1 MQRFLSWL
9 THKRTLTVIGLI
21 ALAAVLFIGAAVLQI
36 DAAGS
41 GAAGSGPVWPA
52 AIFGAVVL
60 LMLLVW
66 LWRKLRARRA
76 NNKLGEMLEA
86 QAEAAQAAPVSAAA
100 SGQKQPE
107 LDALRTR
114 LVEAVKTIKT
124 SKIGQMSGGSA
135 LYELPWYIVIGNP
148 AAGKS
153 SAVLN
158 SGLQFPFADKSNA
171 VVHGIGGTRN
181 CDWFFTTEGILLDTA
196 GRYSVHEEDRSEWL
210 GFLNLL
216 KRYRPKAPIN
226 GIIVTASIAELTG
239 NRPEATINLAKN
251 LRQRVQEL
259 TEKLEVFAPVYVMFT
274 KTDLITG
281 FTEFFSGSDRSEY
294 DRVWGATLPYEPD
307 EKRDIVALFDERF
320 EELYEGL
327 KEISV
332 AQMSISR
339 GNKLSPG
346 QLSFPLEFSAIKP
359 ALRVFLATLF
369 ENNPFQ
375 YKPIFRGF
383 YFTSALQEGETN
395 SAAAE
400 RIGQRFGLN
409 TGSLPKPQSAF
420 SKNGFFL
427 RDLFSKVIFADRQT
441 VRQFASPAK
450 TRLRYATFFGF
461 VAVLALALGGWTW
474 STIGNQ
480 QLAANVQADLDNVV
494 RLQQN
499 REDLQSRL
507 QAMDILEDR
516 IDQLEQFRRDR
527 PLSVS
532 LGLYQGDQ
540 MEQRLLAEYYSGVKQ
555 LMLDPVSQ
563 NLVSFLKDVDAHPDQ
578 LAPMTHAP
586 ESGAIQVS
594 AKTSGASGTPGAGAT
609 SLSATAGSQGSLY
622 SDASPTNVEDAYNAL
637 KTYLM
642 LSDKR
647 HVEQA
652 HLTDQIARFWRG
664 WLESNRGTMPRDQ
677 MIRSAERMITFYLAR
692 VNDDDWPMVEA
703 NLSLVDQT
711 RENLRHVVRG
721 MPARQRVYEEIKA
734 RASTRFAPMT
744 IARIVGD
751 QNTALIG
758 GSYAIPG
765 TFTREAWFQYV
776 QPAIRDAATK
786 ELQAKDWV
794 LNTASQDDLTLEGS
808 PEQIQKA
815 LVGMYKDEYAQH
827 WQKFMQGIA
836 VQSFGSFNQA
846 VDSMNRLGDPQDS
859 PIKKVLETAYDQ
871 TSWDNPALANSAL
884 KSVQGGV
891 TSWFKNLFS
900 RAQSGPVS
908 ANIDINGNPVELGV
922 GPIGQQFSGLARVV
936 AKQDGNSL
944 LRGYMDSLSKV
955 RTRFNVLKNQ
965 GDPGPGARELMQQTL
980 DGNGSEL
987 ADSLKFVDEQM
998 LTGLTD
1004 AQRKALRPLLVRP
1017 LMQAFAVV
1025 IQPASAEVNKVWN
1038 AQVYQPFQGS
1048 LANKYPFDGSAK
1060 VEAGASEIAQVFG
1073 PDGSVAKFVNTTLG
1087 PLAVRRGDTLTAR
1100 TWGDMGMTL
1109 TPDLTNGF
1117 ARWVAPLSGGAAG
1130 GGGAGG
1136 GGSSEPQTV
1145 FQILPQPSTGTTEY
1159 TLAIDGQQLRYRN
1172 TPPQWTNFVWPNPQG
1187 TPGATLSATTFDG
1200 RTIQLVNEPGRYG
1213 LEKLINSAQRK
1224 RRPDGTF
1231 DLSWTQGNVTVALS
1245 MRIISTSQPTG
1256 GASGGGDAPQQQSL
1270 RGLKLPSS
1278 VVDLGAANAALAI
1291 ASGAAGGA
1299 SNANANAAAGS
1310 QAAAPPGAPTSAPV
1324 NVSANTQAA
1333 PAAVNPGGGAQ

>member
-1 MQRFLSWL
+1 MQRFLTVL
-9 THKRTLTVIGLI
+9 TSKRTLTIVGFI
-21 ALAAVLFIGAAVLQI
+21 ALAAVLFVGASLL
-36 DAAGS
+36 DL
-41 GAAGSGPVWPA
+41 PPLWPA
-52 AIFGAVVL
+52 LVLGALVALWLV
-60 LMLLVW
+60 VW
-66 LWRKLRARRA
+66 LVRRLRARRA
-76 NNKLGEMLEA
+76 NRKLGEMLEQ
-86 QAEAAQAAPVSAAA
+86 QAETDKAAAAAAPPARQA
-100 SGQKQPE
+100 E
-107 LDALRTR
+107 LDTLRAR
-114 LVEAVKTIKT
+114 LIDAVKTIKT
-124 SKIGQMSGGSA
+124 SKIGQVSGGSA

-158 SGLQFPFADKSNA
+158 SGLQFPFADKNNA

-210 GFLNLL
+210 GFLSLL
-216 KRYRPKAPIN
+216 KRHRPKAPIN

-239 NRPEATINLAKN
+239 NRPEFAINLAKN

-274 KTDLITG
+274 KADLITG
-281 FTEFFSGSDRSEY
+281 FSEFFGGNDRNEY

-332 AQMSISR
+332 AQLSISR

-346 QLSFPLEFSAIKP
+346 QLSFPLEFSTIKP
-359 ALRVFLATLF
+359 ALRAFLATLF

-395 SAAAE
+395 SAAAQ
-400 RIGQRFGLN
+400 RIANRFGLSAE
-409 TGSLPKPQSAF
+409 GLPQPQGAVSRY
-420 SKNGFFL
+420 GFFL
-427 RDLFSKVIFADRQT
+427 RDLFSKVIFADKQT

-461 VAVLALALGGWTW
+461 VAALALALGGWTW

-480 QLAANVQADLDNVV
+480 QLTANVQADLDNVV

-499 REDLQSRL
+499 RSDLQSRL

-516 IDQLEQFRRDR
+516 IEQLEQFRHDK

-532 LGLYQGDQ
+532 LGLYQGDRL
-540 MEQRLLAEYYSGVKQ
+540 EQHLLAEYYNGVKQ
-555 LMLDPVSQ
+555 ILLTPVSQ
-563 NLVSFLKDVDAHPDQ
+563 NLASFLKDVNAHPEQ
-578 LAPMTHAP
+578 LAPMTRAP
-586 ESGAIQVS
+586 ESGAMPVS
-594 AKTSGASGTPGAGAT
+594 AHAAMAST
-609 SLSATAGSQGSLY
+609 SQGGLY

-652 HLTDQIARFWRG
+652 HLTDQLARFWRG
-664 WLESNRGTMPRDQ
+664 WLETNRGNMPRDE
-677 MIRSAERMITFYLAR
+677 MIRSAERMITFYLSR
-692 VNDDDWPMVEA
+692 VTDDDWPMIDE
-703 NLSLVDQT
+703 NLALVDQT
-711 RENLRHVVRG
+711 RENLRRVVRG

-744 IARIVGD
+744 VARIVGES
-751 QNTALIG
+751 NNGLVA

-794 LNTASQDDLTLEGS
+794 LNTSATDDLTLEGS

-815 LVGMYKDEYAQH
+815 LVQMYKTEYAQH

-846 VDSMNRLGDPQDS
+846 VDAMNRLGDPQDS
-859 PIKKVLETAYDQ
+859 PIRKVLETAYDQ
-871 TSWDNPALANSAL
+871 TSWDNPSLANTVL
-884 KSVQGGV
+884 KSAQAGV
-891 TSWFKNLFS
+891 TGWFKNLFS
-900 RAQSGPVS
+900 RAPAPAQT
-908 ANIDINGNPVELGV
+908 ANVDINGNPVELPM
-922 GPIGQQFSGLARVV
+922 GPIGQEFTGLARIV
-936 AKQDGNSL
+936 QTHEGTSL
-944 LRGYMDSLSKV
+944 LRNYMDSLSKV

-965 GDPGPGARELMQQTL
+965 GDPGPGARQLMQQTL

-987 ADSLKFVDEQM
+987 ADSLKLVDEQM

-1004 AQRKALRPLLVRP
+1004 SQRKALRPLLVRP
-1017 LMQAFAVV
+1017 LMQAYAVV
-1025 IQPASAEVNKVWN
+1025 IQPATVEVNKIWN
-1038 AQVYQPFQGS
+1038 AQVYQTFQTS
-1048 LANKYPFDGSAK
+1048 LANKYPFSGDAK
-1060 VEAGASEIAQVFG
+1060 IEAGAGEIAQVFG
-1073 PDGSVAKFVNTTLG
+1073 PDGAIAKFVGTTLG

-1100 TWGDMGMTL
+1100 TWGDMGLAL
-1109 TPDLTNGF
+1109 TPDFTNGF

-1130 GGGAGG
+1130 SGQS
-1136 GGSSEPQTV
+1136 SSEPQTV
-1145 FQILPQPSTGTTEY
+1145 FQILPQPATGTTEY
-1159 TLAIDGQQLRYRN
+1159 TIAIDGQQLRYRN

-1187 TPGATLSATTFDG
+1187 SPGATLTATTFDG
-1200 RTIQLVNEPGRYG
+1200 RTLQLVNEPGRYG

-1231 DLSWTQGNVTVALS
+1231 DLSWTQGNVTVAVS
-1245 MRIISTSQPTG
+1245 MRIISSSQPTG
-1256 GASGGGDAPQQQSL
+1256 GGGSSAGSGDAPQQQSL
-1270 RGLKLPSS
+1270 RGLRLPSS
-1278 VVDLGAANAALAI
+1278 VADVSAATALTAPTVPAAGAASASGVATPGVAPAANA
-1291 ASGAAGGA
+1291 GAGTQ
-1299 SNANANAAAGS
+1299 S
-1310 QAAAPPGAPTSAPV
+1310 SAV
-1324 NVSANTQAA
+1324 VSAASHS
-1333 PAAVNPGGGAQ
+1333 GSAQ